1 MANFFGSAGADS
13 ITASGS
19 VGFGGGVL
27 GAGSPDFVFGNDGAD
42 TIIGSSADLAT
53 SMYFGGFGDDSIIG
67 NGGFNTRLS
76 GDDGN
81 DTLSANTGGLGLSQ
95 LLDGG
100 NGNDLLTGNDNA
112 DLIDGGNDND
122 TIIGAGGFD
131 RLFGGLGNDSILGGL
146 GDDLIDGGAGANTLL
161 GEDGQDTIL
170 GGHENDRIDGGAGF
184 DFISGGNGNNTIFG
198 GADADEITASF
209 GNDSISGDG
218 GDDTIQAGHG
228 ANTIAGGAGVDR
240 IVAGSGADSIDGGDG
255 GDHIDAGNGANT
267 ILGGAADDRIFAG
280 FDNDSIIG
288 GANDSTDGGDYIDAH
303 RGNNTV
309 LGGGGADNI
318 IAGSGNDSIDG
329 QDGNDRIDG
338 GDGNNTLFGGADNDN
353 IFSGFGA
360 DSIQGGSGNDIV
372 YADGGADTVEGNAGN
387 DTLLGGDGGDRL
399 NGGADNDRVI
409 GEGGNDTIFG
419 SLGSDFLDGSGDTDT
434 LDYSQLGPGISVV
447 IGLQFGFNRVVKR
460 DATGTIGTD
469 TVQGFENFIG
479 TAGDDKFLGWGQDD
493 TFFSTAG
500 NDTYDGNEGSDTVR
514 FDVAGAGNVLVNLL
528 AGFANDGLGGTD
540 RFRKTSATNTTVENI
555 ITGGGADT
563 IIGDGDNNV
572 IRGGLGADS
581 LDGGDGFDLLDYLGD
596 STVTGVLANMGTA
609 AVGGVAGGTV
619 RDSGN
624 SIDTIANF
632 ENVRGTEAADT
643 LIGSDGDNGL
653 RGHRG
658 NDLIDGGFGYDT
670 ADYRN
675 DADGAGTL
683 PGTGDGFGVIVN
695 LSGVAVTIPG
705 FGAETNV
712 VVGAQRGRDGWGGTD
727 TLVGI
732 EAARGSNFSDIL
744 IGTERALSFTAGGL
758 RFTMNERSFLHGR
771 YGDDTLR
778 AQSFDDGVV
787 ASYSDDISGIV
798 ARLDLGSTIVDG
810 FGNTDTLVNV
820 RNVQGSD
827 FDDLI
832 VAGADGGWFRGRAGN
847 DTIIGG
853 AGFDALSY
861 GGAAAGVVVNL
872 ALGTAEDGDGFT
884 DSLSSIDF
892 VTGTRFADTLIGDDD
907 GNWFFGNAGADSII
921 GGLGE
926 DWVSY
931 HSAFVGT
938 APVHAGVLVNLNTQQ
953 VRDGDGSSA
962 SGSLDRLF
970 SIEHAVGTHVAD
982 TLIGSAGANSLIGA
996 EGDDSI
1002 NGGLG
1007 DDAIEGG
1014 AGADTLNGGA
1024 GIDTVSYA
1032 GSSVGVTVN
1041 LALVGP
1047 QVSGGDAGGDSLIG
1061 FENLTG
1067 SQGGDALTGTAG
1079 ANLIMGE
1086 AGADSIIGAAGN
1098 DTLVGGAGNDTMN
1111 GGNGADAFRFVS
1123 PDEHSTG
1130 VNGRDRITD
1139 FLTGTDLI
1147 EVVGTAFG
1155 GLPAGV
1161 LDAGRFVT
1169 GAGAVAL
1176 DADDRFIF
1184 NTTTKVLSYDADGNG
1199 AGLAVQLALMNVATM
1214 SNTDIVVV

>member
-1 MANFFGSAGADS
+1 MANFFGTTGADS
-13 ITASGS
+13 ITAAAS

-27 GAGSPDFVFGNDGAD
+27 GAGAPDFVFGNDGAD
-42 TIIGSSADLAT
+42 TIIGSSADLTT

-81 DTLSANTGGLGLSQ
+81 DTLIANTGGLVLPQ
-95 LLDGG
+95 VLDGG
-100 NGNDLLTGNDNA
+100 NGNDLLIGNANG

-122 TIIGAGGFD
+122 TINGGGGFD
-131 RLFGGLGNDSILGGL
+131 RLFGGQGADSILGGQ

-170 GGHENDRIDGGAGF
+170 GGGDNDRIEGGAGF
-184 DFISGGNGNNTIFG
+184 DVINGGNGNNTISG

-209 GNDSISGDG
+209 GNDLITGDD

-228 ANTIAGGAGVDR
+228 ANTIAGGAGLDR

-318 IAGSGNDSIDG
+318 IAGNGNDSIDG

-338 GDGNNTLFGGADNDN
+338 GDGNNTLFGGADNDT
-353 IFSGFGA
+353 IFAASGA
-360 DSIQGGSGNDIV
+360 DTIQGGSGNDVV

-387 DTLLGGDGGDRL
+387 DSLFGGDGGDRL
-399 NGGADNDRVI
+399 NGGADNDRVL
-409 GEGGNDTIFG
+409 GEGGNDTILG

-500 NDTYDGNEGSDTVR
+500 NDTYDGNDGSDTVR
-514 FDVAGAGNVLVNLL
+514 FDVAGAGNVFVNLL

-540 RFRKTSATNTTVENI
+540 RFRKTSATNSTIENI
-555 ITGGGADT
+555 TTGGGADT

-596 STVTGVLANMGTA
+596 STVTGVLVNMGSA
-609 AVGGVAGGTV
+609 AVGGVAGGTA

-624 SIDTIANF
+624 SVDTIANF

-658 NDLIDGGFGYDT
+658 NDLLDGGFGYDT

-695 LSGVAVTIPG
+695 LSSGAVTIPG

-732 EAARGSNFSDIL
+732 EAARGSNFNDIL
-744 IGTERALSFTAGGL
+744 IGAERVLSFTAGGL
-758 RFTMNERSFLHGR
+758 RFTTNERSFLHGR

-778 AQSFDDGVV
+778 ATSFDDGVV

-798 ARLDLGSTIVDG
+798 ARLDLGSTVVDG
-810 FGNTDTLVNV
+810 FGNTDTLVNI
-820 RNVQGSD
+820 RNIQGSD

-832 VAGADGGWFRGRAGN
+832 VASADGGWFRGRAGN
-847 DTIIGG
+847 DTITGG
-853 AGFDALSY
+853 AGFDVVSY
-861 GGAAAGVVVNL
+861 ASAAAAVAVNL
-872 ALGTAEDGDGFT
+872 LLGTAEDGDGFT
-884 DSLSSIDF
+884 DSLTSIDF
-892 VTGTRFADTLIGDDD
+892 ITGTRFADTIIGDDD
-907 GNWFFGNAGADSII
+907 GNWFFGNAGADSLV

-931 HSAFVGT
+931 HSAYAGT

-953 VRDGDGSSA
+953 ARDGDGSSA
-962 SGSLDRLF
+962 SGSLDRF
-970 SIEHAVGTHVAD
+970 VSIEHAVGSHVAD

-1002 NGGLG
+1002 NGGAGNDVL
-1007 DDAIEGG
+1007 EGG
-1014 AGADTLNGGA
+1014 AGADTMNGGA
-1024 GIDTVSYA
+1024 DVDTASYA
-1032 GSSVGVTVN
+1032 GAQSGVTVS
-1041 LALVGP
+1041 LALLTAQVGP
-1047 QVSGGDAGGDSLIG
+1047 GDGLGDILSGI
-1061 FENLTG
+1061 ENLTG
-1067 SQGGDALTGTAG
+1067 SAFGDTLSGNAIANVISGGG
-1079 ANLIMGE
+1079 
-1086 AGADSIIGAAGN
+1086 GADS
-1098 DTLVGGAGNDTMN
+1098 LVGGAGNDTLIGGAGADTMN
-1111 GGNGADAFRFVS
+1111 GGTGSDAFRFLTPS
-1123 PDEHSTG
+1123 EHAT
-1130 VNGRDRITD
+1130 NATLRDRIAD
-1139 FLTGTDLI
+1139 FTAGQDVI
-1147 EVVGTAFG
+1147 EVLGSAFG
-1155 GLPAGV
+1155 GLAPGV
-1161 LDAGRFVT
+1161 LAANRF
-1169 GAGAVAL
+1169 AL
-1176 DADDRFIF
+1176 NAPTDADTVFIF
-1184 NTTTKVLSYDADGNG
+1184 NTTTKTLSYDADGNG
-1199 AGLAVQLALMNVATM
+1199 AGLAVQLALMNVATL